1 LKNLLIFDSSTK
13 NILFGGTVKGGNL
26 FHCINLERSKMS
38 RQLPDFF
45 LNIKTDITF
54 DGEPEIIIGQGPGP
68 FTGLKTANS
77 FFLGFL
83 YSLGLKNVRL
93 VSSFRIISALTPTEG
108 DLNKLVVIPFNRG
121 EYFLGLLDKENN
133 LLVKDVFIKEHTENI
148 KDIFKDY
155 LNSKIELILGSEC
168 GATLVETLRSHFDIN
183 STYQEKYH
191 FDHQR
196 SLSLLKGEPLDITK
210 EPFILN
216 HVINPA
222 DIDKNCNIYVSN
234 NFEEG

>member
-1 LKNLLIFDSSTK
+1 LKNLLVFDGSTK
-13 NILFGGTVKGGNL
+13 NILFGGTVKSGNI
-26 FHCINLERSKMS
+26 FHCINFERSKLS

-45 LNIKTDITF
+45 LNIKPDITF
-54 DGEPEIIIGQGPGP
+54 DAEPEIIIGQGPGP

-133 LLVKDVFIKEHTENI
+133 LLVKDVFIKEHAENI
-148 KDIFKDY
+148 KDIFKDS

-168 GATLVETLRSHFDIN
+168 GATLIETLKSHFDIN
-183 STYQEKYH
+183 LTHQEKYH

-196 SLSLLKGEPLDITK
+196 SLSLLKGELLDITK

-222 DIDKNCNIYVSN
+222 DIDKNCNIYVST
-234 NFEEG
+234 NFQEG

>member
-1 LKNLLIFDSSTK
+1 MKNLLVFDGSTK
-13 NILFGGTVKGGNL
+13 NILFGGTLENSSI
-26 FHCINLERSKMS
+26 FYCINFERSKMS
-38 RQLPDFF
+38 CRLPDFF
-45 LNIKTDITF
+45 LNLKPDICFETL
-54 DGEPEIIIGQGPGP
+54 PEVIIGNGPGP

-77 FFLGFL
+77 FFLGFI
-83 YSLGLKNVRL
+83 YSLGLKKVRL
-93 VSSFRIISALTPTEG
+93 VSSFKIISALSPAEG
-108 DLNKLVVIPFNRG
+108 NLNRLVVIPFNKG

-133 LLVKDVFIKEHTENI
+133 LLVKDVFIKESSENI

-168 GATLVETLRSHFDIN
+168 GATLIEALRSHFDIN
-183 STYQEKYH
+183 STHQEEYH

-196 SLSLLKGEPLDITK
+196 QLSLLGEELLDITK
-210 EPFILN
+210 DPFILN